1 MTTFDEQTG
10 RPSIQKQ
17 SRMFVQTKDGRRLA
31 QVDFDFLDFG
41 YNHYKLHQL
50 KLQPVGDQLDYTHES
65 VVQTLDGCY
74 IDIGLRGKK
83 ASDPPEPLPP
93 QKEISNLK
101 KELERKVK
109 VIDELKL
116 KLDYKNEELQSQ
128 SQAYQQLF
136 KDHQE
141 NVETLSNLQNEAYQF
156 QN

>member
-1 MTTFDEQTG
+1 
-10 RPSIQKQ
+10 
-17 SRMFVQTKDGRRLA
+17 MFVQTKDGRRLA

-50 KLQPVGDQLDYTHES
+50 KLQPCEGSQQLDYAQDL
-65 VVQTLDGCY
+65 VQTLDGCY

-116 KLDYKNEELQSQ
+116 KLEYKNEELQSQ

-141 NVETLSNLQNEAYQF
+141 NVETLNNLQNEAYQF
-156 QN
+156 QNQYK